1 MSVELNS
8 KAPDGPLS
16 DKWQNY
22 KADVKL
28 VNPNNKRKFKVIVVG
43 TGLAGASAAAT
54 LAELG
59 YQVDAFTFHDSPRRA
74 HSIAAQGGINAAKNY
89 QGDGDSVHR
98 LFYDTIKGGDFRARE
113 SNVHRLAEVSVN
125 IIDQMVAQ
133 GVPFAREYG
142 GLLDNRSFGGAQ
154 VSRTF
159 YARGQTGQQL
169 LLGAYQ
175 QLARQI
181 GLGGVRLF
189 NRTELV
195 DVVTIEGRAAG
206 IVVRDLMTGEVSSH
220 SAHAVVLAT
229 GGYGN
234 VFFLSTN
241 AMACN
246 VTAAWRAHRKGAY
259 FANPCYTQIHPTCIP
274 QSDEFQSK
282 LTLMSE
288 SLRNDGRVW
297 VPKNPD
303 ETRPVDQIPEED
315 RDYYLERLYPSYG
328 NLAPR
333 DISSR
338 AAKRAVDRGQGV
350 GPLKNGVYL
359 DFSHAIHRLGKNVV
373 EERYGNLFEMYERI
387 AGENPYDVPMRIY
400 PASHYTMGGLW
411 VDYELMTTIPGL
423 YAAGE
428 ANFSDHG
435 ANRLGASALMQGLAD
450 GYFVLPY
457 TIGNYLAPMLN
468 KPIPGVDHPEFKA
481 AESAARERFN
491 GYLNVKG
498 TRSPDWFHREV
509 GKIIWD
515 YCGMERT
522 QQGLEKALS
531 ELPALYDEFKKD
543 LRVTGNGESLN
554 QTLEKAGRVDDFFQL
569 GMLMCRDALDR
580 EESCGGHFRAE
591 YQTDDGE
598 ALRDDENFCNVFAW
612 EWTGDPMSAKR
623 NVEELN
629 YETVHLATR
638 SYK

>member
-1 MSVELNS
+1 MSTQLNS
-8 KAPDGPLS
+8 KIPAGPLG
-16 DKWQNY
+16 DKWSSY
-22 KADVKL
+22 KEDVKL

-98 LFYDTIKGGDFRARE
+98 LFHDTIKGGDFRARE
-113 SNVHRLAEVSVN
+113 ANVHRLAEVSVN

-175 QLARQI
+175 QLARQV

-189 NRTELV
+189 NRSELV
-195 DVVTIEGRAAG
+195 DVVTVEGRAAG
-206 IVVRDLMTGEVSSH
+206 IVVRDLITGEVTSH
-220 SAHAVVLAT
+220 AAHAVVLAT

-234 VFFLSTN
+234 AFFLSTN
-241 AMACN
+241 AMSCN

-297 VPKNPD
+297 VPKNQD
-303 ETRPVDQIPEED
+303 EKRSAADIPEED

-338 AAKRAVDRGQGV
+338 AAKRAVDKGLGV

-359 DFSHAIHRLGKNVV
+359 DFADAIARLGKDVV
-373 EERYGNLFEMYERI
+373 KERYGNLFDMYERI
-387 AGENPYDVPMRIY
+387 AGENPYDMPMRMY

-411 VDYELMTTIPGL
+411 VDYELMTSIPGL

-468 KPIPGVDHPEFKA
+468 KAIPSVDHPEFKA
-481 AESAARERFN
+481 AELAARERFT
-491 GYLNVKG
+491 GYLNIGG

-522 QQGLEKALS
+522 EQGLEKALS
-531 ELPALYDEFKKD
+531 ELPALYEEFKKD
-543 LRVTGNGESLN
+543 LRVTGSGESLN

-569 GMLMCRDALDR
+569 GMLMCRDALER
-580 EESCGGHFRAE
+580 QESCGGHFRAE
-591 YQTDDGE
+591 YQTEEGE
-598 ALRDDENFCNVFAW
+598 ALRDDDKFCHVAAW
-612 EWTGDPMSAKR
+612 EWSGDPMTAKR
-623 NVEELN
+623 NIEELEFEN
-629 YETVHLATR
+629 VHLATR